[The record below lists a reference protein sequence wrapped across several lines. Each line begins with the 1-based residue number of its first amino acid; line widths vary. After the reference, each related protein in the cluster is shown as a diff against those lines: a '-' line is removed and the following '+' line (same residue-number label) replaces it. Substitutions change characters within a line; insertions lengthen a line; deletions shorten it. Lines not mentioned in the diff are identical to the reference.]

1 MTLGKYRNTPLA
13 SIILS
18 DSLTGLLTCRAITPD
33 ICAAGEHIPM
43 KFDPVADAEFFRD
56 IYWNVPIDAQIAAG
70 SKILKR
76 FHSWFKNRANPM
88 DLIYM
93 AVTALTESDDS
104 LDTTIEE
111 INAAFLTRDRIQM
124 VDSDDTIFYVVDY
137 EKARI
142 PDTAVISS
150 IIDDDRYL
158 WWRIQFES
166 QAHRVIQVPHLPFE
180 QFREWNTKRIERTDN
195 IVDQYRRNAFVRAG
209 SSLREGRKI
218 LRRSARFFSAFYGD
232 EAIRQFIRGKPLKIR
247 ATYYEWELQL
257 RPKDLLAYTISP
269 PQGHVPYKL
278 ILNDL
283 DGRQLAEGCVLFRET
298 PVLDQAVAIGISVT
312 KPEDELDLLRETN
325 FFRLTK
331 EGLADERLR
340 YLPRANRANEIP
352 FDPSPRE
359 LPQGWRGS
367 LDVQVAVDRFR
378 AEIAADQVSSIL
390 DDAYN
395 DYGPYRTQWIS
406 EPLIKVIRQEL
417 YRKLDVPPEILDYMI
432 KPECRYGFLRHNKRA
447 PRLETFIEHGR
458 WEETD
463 GIDANDR

>member
-88 DLIYM
+88 DVIDI
-93 AVTALTESDDS
+93 AVTDLTESDDS

-166 QAHRVIQVPHLPFE
+166 QAHRSE
-180 QFREWNTKRIERTDN
+180 ERR
-195 IVDQYRRNAFVRAG
+195 V
-209 SSLREGRKI
+209 
-218 LRRSARFFSAFYGD
+218 
-232 EAIRQFIRGKPLKIR
+232 GK
-247 ATYYEWELQL
+247 
-257 RPKDLLAYTISP
+257 
-269 PQGHVPYKL
+269 
-278 ILNDL
+278 
-283 DGRQLAEGCVLFRET
+283 
-298 PVLDQAVAIGISVT
+298 
-312 KPEDELDLLRETN
+312 
-325 FFRLTK
+325 
-331 EGLADERLR
+331 
-340 YLPRANRANEIP
+340 
-352 FDPSPRE
+352 
-359 LPQGWRGS
+359 
-367 LDVQVAVDRFR
+367 
-378 AEIAADQVSSIL
+378 
-390 DDAYN
+390 
-395 DYGPYRTQWIS
+395 
-406 EPLIKVIRQEL
+406 
-417 YRKLDVPPEILDYMI
+417 
-432 KPECRYGFLRHNKRA
+432 ECRS
-447 PRLETFIEHGR
+447 R
-458 WEETD
+458 WSPYH
-463 GIDANDR
+463 